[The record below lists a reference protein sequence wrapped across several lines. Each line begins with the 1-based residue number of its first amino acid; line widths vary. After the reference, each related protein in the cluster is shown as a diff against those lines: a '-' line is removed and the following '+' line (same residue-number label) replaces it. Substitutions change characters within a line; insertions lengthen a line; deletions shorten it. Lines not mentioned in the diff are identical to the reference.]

1 MRDTHLP
8 CKPHTDNWSFYPVKR
23 SLRVSEEKN
32 GVTADTVRN
41 IARLSRLHVEPD
53 RLAPLADE
61 MNGILAW
68 IEQLDEVDVEGVAP
82 MTSAVEMEAPMRD
95 DIVDDGNIRDKI
107 LANAPKT
114 EAGYFVV
121 PRSVE

>member
-1 MRDTHLP
+1 
-8 CKPHTDNWSFYPVKR
+8 
-23 SLRVSEEKN
+23 VSEEKN

>member
-1 MRDTHLP
+1 M
-8 CKPHTDNWSFYPVKR
+8 VK
-23 SLRVSEEKN
+23 EN
-32 GVTADTVRN
+32 TGVTAQTVKK

-53 RLAPLADE
+53 RLAHLADE
-61 MNGILAW
+61 MNGLLAW
-68 IEQLDEVDVEGVAP
+68 IEQLGEVDVTGVEP
-82 MTSAVEMEAPMRD
+82 MTSAVEMDAPLRKD
-95 DIVDDGNIRDKI
+95 EITDGGVQDKV

>member
-1 MRDTHLP
+1 MSTND
-8 CKPHTDNWSFYPVKR
+8 K
-23 SLRVSEEKN
+23 
-32 GVTADTVRN
+32 GVTADTVKK
-41 IARLSRLHVEPD
+41 IARLSRLHVEAD

-61 MNGILAW
+61 MNGLLDW
-68 IEQLDEVDVEGVAP
+68 IEQLSEVDVTGVEP
-82 MTSAVEMEAPMRD
+82 MTSAVEMDAPLRAD
-95 DIVDDGNIRDKI
+95 EITDGNVRDKV

>member
-1 MRDTHLP
+1 MSNEN
-8 CKPHTDNWSFYPVKR
+8 K
-23 SLRVSEEKN
+23 
-32 GVTADTVRN
+32 GVDAETVRK
-41 IARLSRLHVEPD
+41 IARLSRLHVDED

-61 MNGILAW
+61 LNGILSW
-68 IEQLDEVDVEGVAP
+68 IEMLGEVDVKGVEP
-82 MTSAVEMEAPMRD
+82 MTSAVAIDAPLRAD
-95 DIVDDGNIRDKI
+95 VITDGGVRDKV

>member
-1 MRDTHLP
+1 M
-8 CKPHTDNWSFYPVKR
+8 
-23 SLRVSEEKN
+23 SEENK
-32 GVTADTVRN
+32 GVTAKTVKK

-53 RLAPLADE
+53 RLGHLADE
-61 MNGILAW
+61 MNGLLAW
-68 IEQLDEVDVEGVAP
+68 IEQLGEVDVKGVEP
-82 MTSAVEMEAPMRD
+82 MTSAVEMDAPLRRD
-95 DIVDDGNIRDKI
+95 EITDGGVQGKV